1 MNKVKSLLGKN
12 FLMYL
17 RVIRIYFYDLSRFY
31 KHSNV
36 KQLFASEEAY
46 KGRLT
51 ILYHV
56 IEKGLTMPETRLGF
70 GLPVVND
77 LIDLLIKFKRE
88 KRDLTSLEF
97 THSCAVLDE
106 YFVFHREKNFDLPAE
121 LIQKYDKFRADIN
134 SKNLSQQLKFTRE
147 DYFRFKDQSFERFA
161 LSRYSARN
169 YSNVEIPNDI
179 LERCI
184 KLAMKSPTS
193 CNRQLNRIYVIKNP
207 KVKEQ
212 VLSLQYGNRGFG
224 HLASTLFVLTAN
236 ISYFQGV
243 NDRNESYINTGMFAM
258 SLLNALHHH
267 EIGACPL
274 NWSVDHKRDTALRAV
289 LGIPD
294 NERIGLVVSAGY
306 LPDEFE
312 IASSPRLEVDKIAKF
327 FN

>member
-1 MNKVKSLLGKN
+1 MNQVKNLLGKGA
-12 FLMYL
+12 LVYL
-17 RVIRIYFYDLSRFY
+17 RVLRIYFYDLARFY
-31 KHSNV
+31 RHSNV
-36 KQLFASEEAY
+36 KQLFVSEDAY

-70 GLPVVND
+70 GLPVVED
-77 LIDLLIKFKRE
+77 LMNLLVSYKSAG
-88 KRDLTSLEF
+88 RDLTALEF
-97 THSCAVLDE
+97 RHSVAVLDE
-106 YFVFHREKNFDLPAE
+106 YFSFHKERQFSLPQDLVG
-121 LIQKYDKFRADIN
+121 KYDQFKQTVKTDISSRQLRFTKQEYFK
-134 SKNLSQQLKFTRE
+134 SKDSP
-147 DYFRFKDQSFERFA
+147 FETFA
-161 LSRYSARN
+161 LSRYSCRN
-169 YSNVEIPNDI
+169 YSQQEIPNDV
-179 LERCI
+179 LEKCV

-193 CNRQLNRIYVIKNP
+193 CNRQLNRIYIVKNQE
-207 KVKEQ
+207 VRQE
-212 VLSLQYGNRGFG
+212 VLKLQYGNRGFG
-224 HLASTLFVLTAN
+224 HLASTLFILTAN

-274 NWSVDHKRDTALRAV
+274 NWSVDHKRDQALREL

-294 NERIGLVVSAGY
+294 NERIGLVVSCGY

-312 IASSPRLEVDKIAKF
+312 IASSPRLEVNSIAKF